1 MSACL
6 SSAGLVLPG
15 PNTQAKSPSD
25 QAALWSPVSAE
36 KEGPQPRGGPTELCL
51 LGLWGDAGKLFL
63 LSGLSIFIRSKGTI
77 VVIKTKQERAS
88 DHVRPCSRVHT
99 DTAP

>member
-1 MSACL
+1 MTRQPCGPQSQQRKKDPSLEMGPL
-6 SSAGLVLPG
+6 SSA
-15 PNTQAKSPSD
+15 
-25 QAALWSPVSAE
+25 
-36 KEGPQPRGGPTELCL
+36 L

-63 LSGLSIFIRSKGTI
+63 LSGLSILIRSKGTI
-77 VVIKTKQERAS
+77 AAIKTKQERDS